1 MDAYL
6 LGIDLGTSGA
16 KLCLI
21 SEDGSSFYGCT
32 ESYELVS
39 ERPGYAEEDPEAW
52 WQAVCRGVRTLLAR
66 SGIDSRMVRSVGFSG
81 QMHGLVLVDGQGA
94 PVRPAIVHCDARA
107 SSYREIATR
116 EELLDWGI
124 LNLAFSGF
132 QLTTL
137 AWLADHEP
145 QSLEHARH
153 ILSPKDYVRY
163 RLTGELG
170 TEWTD
175 AAATLLFDVVHRCW
189 SAQMI
194 ERLGIDPALLADVN
208 APYDRAGSVSAQAS
222 AACGLAEG
230 TAVAFGGADQPM
242 QALGNG
248 VTGPGEVTCTVGSG
262 GQLFAGCAHPL
273 VNPRLTTH
281 TFCGV
286 RPCDWYV
293 LGAMLTAGTAF
304 DYMVRLLYPAEGY
317 DVLNAE
323 VEAIMGEPSH
333 AVFLPYLNGERS
345 PHMDEGLRGALTGFS
360 LSDTR
365 AHLLRAVMEGICFAM
380 KDIWGEVAGLGITA
394 QRMIASGGFT
404 RSRVWMKMM
413 ASILELPLYVPEHLG
428 YQAGVGAAM
437 IGGVG
442 AGVYASLEEAAS
454 ALVPPAHLAAEPDA
468 GLQEMYRGQYGRFK
482 DALCAARA

>member
-81 QMHGLVLVDGQGA
+81 QMHGLVLVDGQGV

-116 EELLDWGI
+116 EELFDWGI

-163 RLTGELG
+163 RLTGEFG

-208 APYDRAGSVSAQAS
+208 APYDCAGSVSAQAS
-222 AACGLAEG
+222 TACGLAEG

-248 VTGPGEVTCTVGSG
+248 VTGPGEATCTVGGRRAAICRLRASVGKPSAYDPHVPWRSSMRLVRSRRDAHG
-262 GQLFAGCAHPL
+262 GNS
-273 VNPRLTTH
+273 VRLH
-281 TFCGV
+281 GAPSLSCRGV
-286 RPCDWYV
+286 RC
-293 LGAMLTAGTAF
+293 
-304 DYMVRLLYPAEGY
+304 
-317 DVLNAE
+317 
-323 VEAIMGEPSH
+323 
-333 AVFLPYLNGERS
+333 
-345 PHMDEGLRGALTGFS
+345 
-360 LSDTR
+360 
-365 AHLLRAVMEGICFAM
+365 
-380 KDIWGEVAGLGITA
+380 A
-394 QRMIASGGFT
+394 QRGGRGHHGRTFP
-404 RSRVWMKMM
+404 R
-413 ASILELPLYVPEHLG
+413 
-428 YQAGVGAAM
+428 GV
-437 IGGVG
+437 
-442 AGVYASLEEAAS
+442 
-454 ALVPPAHLAAEPDA
+454 LAVS
-468 GLQEMYRGQYGRFK
+468 
-482 DALCAARA
+482 